1 MPMLIIL
8 YLAVLILTFVGI
20 WKTFTKAGE
29 PGWAAII
36 PIYNVIV
43 LLRVAGK
50 DLWWIVLFFIPF
62 VNYIAHLLVSLAVAE
77 QFGKGA
83 GFGVGLWLLPMIFYP
98 ILGLGSAQ
106 YGGAAAAPAAARQAP
121 PPPPLGEQ
129 GGGTP
134 PPPPQQSA

>member
-1 MPMLIIL
+1 MELLLVI
-8 YLAVLILTFVGI
+8 YLAVLVLTIAGI
-20 WKTFTKAGE
+20 WKTFSKAGE

-50 DLWWIVLFFIPF
+50 ELWWIVLFLIPF
-62 VNYIAHLLVSLAVAE
+62 VNIIAQLIVSIAIAE
-77 QFGKGA
+77 QFGKSA

-106 YGGAAAAPAAARQAP
+106 YGGAPAAAPAAPQGP
-121 PPPPLGEQ
+121 PPPGDQPQ
-129 GGGTP
+129 TP
-134 PPPPQQSA
+134 PPPPAM